1 MKKHGG
7 EHLITKIEIFEQ
19 VVAMMKQDSSTKKDL
34 KGADP
39 DMYRRQIT
47 NEMKDEDFLYQM
59 RCYLASFGIISH
71 VSFHPKR

>member
-1 MKKHGG
+1 
-7 EHLITKIEIFEQ
+7 
-19 VVAMMKQDSSTKKDL
+19 
-34 KGADP
+34 
-39 DMYRRQIT
+39 MYRRQIT

>member
-7 EHLITKIEIFEQ
+7 EHLMTKIEIFEQ

-47 NEMKDEDFLYQM
+47 NEMKDEDFFLSNAV
-59 RCYLASFGIISH
+59 LSGKFWNH
-71 VSFHPKR
+71 

>member
-1 MKKHGG
+1 M
-7 EHLITKIEIFEQ
+7 TTIEIFEQ

-71 VSFHPKR
+71 CLLYTSDAADEL